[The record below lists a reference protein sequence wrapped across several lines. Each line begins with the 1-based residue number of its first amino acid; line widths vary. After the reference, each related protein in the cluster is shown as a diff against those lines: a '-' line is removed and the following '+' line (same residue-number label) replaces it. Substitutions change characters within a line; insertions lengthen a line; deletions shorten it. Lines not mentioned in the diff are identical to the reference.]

1 MSFKVIDNSKVLSAP
16 LVLSFEITNQCM
28 LKCLHCYNRSGSD
41 LCRNELSDDEILNI
55 TRDIAKTK
63 FFSFCFCG
71 GETLLK
77 YELILKMCDILID
90 SCPNINMVSN
100 GYLMDEEKVN
110 NLKKHGMKHIQISI
124 DGHDSETHDHMRG
137 VKGSFERAINAVKII
152 NESGLDLSVAFCPT
166 NFNIDKFPNLIE
178 ILKQY
183 KSLKKVRVQPLM
195 LMGRGFVNDIAP
207 SEEQYRKLVEYINAF
222 NYENK
227 ASFSIEWGDPVDHL
241 IRFKNFKLDNNLFA
255 EIKSD
260 GMLTA
265 SSYIPIYVGNLK
277 KHSYSDYWKSGIG
290 QAWKLPVIQ
299 EVAEKF
305 SSISDLGSSNS
316 ELPRIF
322 FENSIYIDFVED
334 KPLDNIEKFSLKNLV

>member
-1 MSFKVIDNSKVLSAP
+1 MSYKVIDNSKVLSAP
-16 LVLSFEITNQCM
+16 LVLSFEITNKCM
-28 LKCLHCYNRSGSD
+28 LKCLHCYNRSGDD
-41 LCRNELSDDEILNI
+41 LCRDELSNNEILEI

-63 FFSFCFCG
+63 LFSFCFCG
-71 GETLLK
+71 GETLLR
-77 YELILKMCDILID
+77 YDLILKMCDILVG

-100 GYLMDEEKVN
+100 GYLMDEEKVS

-124 DGHDSETHDHMRG
+124 DGPDSETHDRMRG
-137 VKGSFERAINAVKII
+137 VEGSFERAINAVKII

-178 ILKQY
+178 SLKQY
-183 KSLKKVRVQPLM
+183 KNLIKVRVQPLM
-195 LMGRGFVNDIAP
+195 LMGRGYVNNIAP
-207 SEEQYRKLVEYINAF
+207 SEEQYRKLVDFINTF
-222 NYENK
+222 NDKNS

-241 IRFKNFKLDNNLFA
+241 IRFKNFKLDNNLFT

-260 GMLTA
+260 GMLTV
-265 SSYIPIYVGNLK
+265 SSYIPVYVGNLK
-277 KHSYSDYWKSGIG
+277 RHTYSEYWKSGIG
-290 QAWKLPVIQ
+290 QAWKLPIIQ

-322 FENSIYIDFVED
+322 FEKSICIDFVDD
-334 KPLDNIEKFSLKNLV
+334 KPLDNIEKFNLKNLI